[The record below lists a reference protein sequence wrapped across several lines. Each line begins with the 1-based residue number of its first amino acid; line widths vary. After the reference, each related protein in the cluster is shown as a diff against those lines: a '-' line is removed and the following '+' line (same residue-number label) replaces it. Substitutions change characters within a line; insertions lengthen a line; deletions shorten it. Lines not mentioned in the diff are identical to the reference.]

1 MNKWFIIYCIYTMY
15 MLTRDMIAY
24 TKSNEKSDES
34 NQEWV
39 IALTFLLLS
48 LFKIGIVY
56 LAIRQGF

>member
-24 TKSNEKSDES
+24 TKNNEISEDNKAD
-34 NQEWV
+34 WV

-56 LAIRQGF
+56 LAVREGF